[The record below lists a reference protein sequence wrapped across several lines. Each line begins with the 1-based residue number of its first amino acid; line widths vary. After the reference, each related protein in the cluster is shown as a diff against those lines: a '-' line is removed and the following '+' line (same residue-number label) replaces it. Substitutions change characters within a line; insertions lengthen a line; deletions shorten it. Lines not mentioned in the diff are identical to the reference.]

1 MRVHP
6 NARSAA
12 RGGGGLPLRR
22 DRRRSGARGLTRVVR
37 CARARFRKRDV
48 AAIGNTSERAP
59 EAEGEIQTMKKQ
71 RRGLGLTLR
80 VDPGK
85 RSPITLTDHKK
96 RIRKR
101 KRESESQTVA
111 RRDRDVA
118 SSGYFNHLA
127 GNRLG
132 QLFGRTRV
140 FSCQRAR
147 RAKMQRMIK
156 TRSVIV
162 RRRPPR
168 LSPPPSPP
176 GRAGATAATRGR

>member
-12 RGGGGLPLRR
+12 RGGGGFPLRR

-59 EAEGEIQTMKKQ
+59 EAEGEIPTMKKQ

-101 KRESESQTVA
+101 KRSLSHKRSRDAIVTWRRVDISIILPRSTRTAFRASFFMSA
-111 RRDRDVA
+111 R
-118 SSGYFNHLA
+118 
-127 GNRLG
+127 
-132 QLFGRTRV
+132 
-140 FSCQRAR
+140 
-147 RAKMQRMIK
+147 
-156 TRSVIV
+156 
-162 RRRPPR
+162 
-168 LSPPPSPP
+168 
-176 GRAGATAATRGR
+176 ATREDAKNDKNAFRHCSSSSSASIVSAAKSPRSRRSDRCDSR

>member
-59 EAEGEIQTMKKQ
+59 EAEGEIPTTKKQ

-101 KRESESQTVA
+101 KRSLSHKRSRDAIVTWRRVDISIILPRSTRTAFRASFFMSA
-111 RRDRDVA
+111 R
-118 SSGYFNHLA
+118 
-127 GNRLG
+127 
-132 QLFGRTRV
+132 
-140 FSCQRAR
+140 
-147 RAKMQRMIK
+147 
-156 TRSVIV
+156 
-162 RRRPPR
+162 
-168 LSPPPSPP
+168 
-176 GRAGATAATRGR
+176 ATREDAKNDKNAFRHCSSSSSASIVSAAKSPRSRRSDRCDSR

>member
-48 AAIGNTSERAP
+48 TAIGNTSERAP
-59 EAEGEIQTMKKQ
+59 EAEGEIPTMKKQ

-80 VDPGK
+80 VDPRET

-96 RIRKR
+96 RIGNQNVSLSHKR
-101 KRESESQTVA
+101 SRDAIVTWRRVDISIILPSTRTAFPANSSFFMSA
-111 RRDRDVA
+111 R
-118 SSGYFNHLA
+118 
-127 GNRLG
+127 
-132 QLFGRTRV
+132 
-140 FSCQRAR
+140 
-147 RAKMQRMIK
+147 
-156 TRSVIV
+156 
-162 RRRPPR
+162 
-168 LSPPPSPP
+168 
-176 GRAGATAATRGR
+176 ATREDAKNDKNAFRHRSSSSSASIVSAAKSPRSRRSDRCDSR

>member
-59 EAEGEIQTMKKQ
+59 EAEIPTMKKQ

-101 KRESESQTVA
+101 KRSLSHKRSRDAIVTWRRVDISIILPRSTRTAFRASFFMSA
-111 RRDRDVA
+111 R
-118 SSGYFNHLA
+118 
-127 GNRLG
+127 
-132 QLFGRTRV
+132 
-140 FSCQRAR
+140 
-147 RAKMQRMIK
+147 
-156 TRSVIV
+156 
-162 RRRPPR
+162 
-168 LSPPPSPP
+168 
-176 GRAGATAATRGR
+176 ATREDAKNDKNAFRHCSSSSSASIVSAAKSPRSRRSDRCDSR

>member
-59 EAEGEIQTMKKQ
+59 EAEEIPTMKKQ

-101 KRESESQTVA
+101 KRSLSHKRSRDAIVTWRRVDISIILPRSTRTAFRASFFMSA
-111 RRDRDVA
+111 R
-118 SSGYFNHLA
+118 
-127 GNRLG
+127 
-132 QLFGRTRV
+132 
-140 FSCQRAR
+140 
-147 RAKMQRMIK
+147 
-156 TRSVIV
+156 
-162 RRRPPR
+162 
-168 LSPPPSPP
+168 
-176 GRAGATAATRGR
+176 ATREDAKNDKNAFRHCSSSSSASIVSAAKSPRSRRSDRCDSR

>member
-59 EAEGEIQTMKKQ
+59 EAEGEIPTMKKQ

-101 KRESESQTVA
+101 KRSLSHKRSRDAIVTWRRVDISIILPRSTRTAFRASFFMSA
-111 RRDRDVA
+111 R
-118 SSGYFNHLA
+118 
-127 GNRLG
+127 
-132 QLFGRTRV
+132 
-140 FSCQRAR
+140 
-147 RAKMQRMIK
+147 
-156 TRSVIV
+156 
-162 RRRPPR
+162 
-168 LSPPPSPP
+168 
-176 GRAGATAATRGR
+176 ATREDAKNDKNAFRHCSSSSSASIVSAAKSPRSRRSDRCDSR